1 MASVSFSADHS
12 IDKFVAI
19 LESEA
24 AFIAGVGDQ
33 VDEIKGELEFMKAFL
48 ADADGGNKAHTQ
60 VEEVWIRSVRDLAND
75 VENIIDEFMYHVY
88 EQQIGGGFARWI
100 HKTIHFP
107 KHLWYKRKIANKLQK
122 IAMAIRAITER
133 NQRYGGGG
141 AAVEGKSTSSEDI
154 RRWVQHQAESS
165 PYHKDDELVGIEGDK
180 NLLIGWLTNEEQRQT
195 VVSVVGMGGSGK
207 TTVVARTFKDEIV
220 KRHFECYAWI
230 TVSQSYVIEDL
241 LRRLIK
247 EFHKAKKEE
256 VPADMNAMSY
266 NELLEILVNYL
277 ETNRYLVV
285 LDDVWDVHLWDKIR
299 FSFPDK
305 QRGSRVM
312 LTTRREDI
320 ASSSFGVES
329 HVHKIQPLEK
339 GDAWELFSMKAFS
352 SYPNKSCST
361 EILPLARELLE
372 KCEGLPLAI
381 VALSGLMSSKK
392 SLTEWSTVYNSLN
405 WHLTNNPLL
414 EPMKRSILLFSF
426 NDLPYRLKQ
435 CFLYCSL
442 FPEDHVILNLRLITL
457 WIAEGFVEHVE
468 GLTPE
473 EVANSYLMELIFRNM
488 LQPKFRGP
496 LPACK
501 MHDLLREIALSIAK
515 EEKFCAVH
523 DGSETIEET
532 RALRLSIQTA
542 NGEIG
547 SCTGTSRF
555 CSFLVFAT
563 DLSSFSFPNK
573 LPFDLKLLKVLDLED
588 VPIDNLPDNLM
599 SLFNLKYLN
608 LSGTPITELPESI
621 GNLRNLQTLIIMS
634 TKIEALP
641 RGISKLIN
649 LRHLL
654 MGRLI
659 SGKIIGVRI
668 PSSISKMKKL
678 QSLANIESEG
688 NIIRLIGS
696 MTQLTFLGI
705 TNVKEKDEEDLCAS
719 IQEMK
724 VLSRL
729 LLFVADGEEFLRV
742 DALSSPP
749 PYLDRLKLVGKLEKV
764 PHWFCS
770 LHSLAYLNL
779 RGSRLEEDLL
789 PHIEALP
796 SLRFLWLDNA
806 SVRKELCFN
815 RGFVKLWY
823 LQFRNLALL
832 NKITIEKGAMPNL
845 EFLDIR
851 SCMTLETLPQGIE
864 HLTKLQGYIFDNV
877 SEKFRESIKEGGVD
891 HARMLLVHERCKKY
905 ENKSI
910 LIEEFTHDYSFYSF

>member
-1 MASVSFSADHS
+1 MTSAATDLF
-12 IDKFVAI
+12 IGKFVAI

-24 AFIAGVGDQ
+24 ASIAGVRDQ
-33 VDEIKGELEFMKAFL
+33 VDEIKQELVFMKSFL
-48 ADADGGNKAHTQ
+48 EDADGGEQAHTQ
-60 VEEVWIRSVRDLAND
+60 VEKAWVASVRDLAND
-75 VENIIDEFMYHVY
+75 VENTIDEFMYRVY
-88 EQQIGGGFARWI
+88 EQRNGGRFSRWF

-107 KHLWYKRKIANKLQK
+107 KHLWYKRRIANKLQK
-122 IAMAIRAITER
+122 IAVAIRAIPER
-133 NQRYGGGG
+133 NQRYHGA
-141 AAVEGKSTSSEDI
+141 AAVEVKSTSEDT
-154 RRWVQHQAESS
+154 RRWVRNQAESS
-165 PYHKDDELVGIEGDK
+165 LYQKEDELVGIEGDK
-180 NLLIGWLTNEEQRQT
+180 NMLLGWLMDEAKHQI

-207 TTVVARTFKDEIV
+207 TTLVARIFKDDIV
-220 KRHFECYAWI
+220 KRDFECYAWI

-247 EFHKAKKEE
+247 EFHKGKREE
-256 VPADMNAMSY
+256 VPADINAMSY

-277 ETNRYLVV
+277 ETKRYLIV

-305 QRGSRVM
+305 QLGSRVM

-329 HVHKIQPLEK
+329 HVHKIQPLER

-352 SYPNKSCST
+352 SYQNKSCSP
-361 EILPLARELLE
+361 ELLPLARELVE

-392 SLTEWSTVYNSLN
+392 SLKEWSTVYNSLN
-405 WHLTNNPLL
+405 WHLTNNSLL
-414 EPMKRSILLFSF
+414 EPMKMRILLFSF

-435 CFLYCSL
+435 CFLSCSL
-442 FPEDHVILNLRLITL
+442 FPEDHVIVNNRLITL

-488 LQPKFRGP
+488 LQQRFLGS

-515 EEKFCAVH
+515 EEKFCVVH
-523 DGSETIEET
+523 DGGEIVEET
-532 RALRLSIQTA
+532 GALRLSIQTT
-542 NGEIG
+542 NGEIR
-547 SCTGTSRF
+547 SCTGISRF
-555 CSFLVFAT
+555 RSFLVFAT
-563 DLSSFSFPNK
+563 SVSSFSFPNK

-588 VPIDNLPDNLM
+588 VPIDNLPDNLT

-621 GNLRNLQTLIIMS
+621 GQLRNLQTLNINL

-641 RGISKLIN
+641 RGISKLLN

-654 MGRLI
+654 VSRSI
-659 SGKIIGVRI
+659 YGKAIGVRI

-678 QSLANIESEG
+678 QTLAYIESEG

-705 TNVKEKDEEDLCAS
+705 TNVKERDEEDLCAS

-729 LLFVADGEEFLRV
+729 FLSVADGEEFLRV
-742 DALSSPP
+742 DALSSRT
-749 PYLDRLKLVGKLEKV
+749 PYLDRLELVGKLEKV

-770 LHSLAYLNL
+770 LHSLASLNL
-779 RGSRLEEDLL
+779 SGSRLEEDLL

-796 SLRFLWLDNA
+796 SLRSLWLRNA

-815 RGFVKLWY
+815 RGFVKLRHLWVSD
-823 LQFRNLALL
+823 LALL

-845 EFLDIR
+845 EFIR
-851 SCMTLETLPQGIE
+851 IHDCLTLETLPQGIE
-864 HLTKLQGYIFDNV
+864 DLTNLQVFRFDNV

-891 HARMLLVHERCKKY
+891 HPRMLLVDERCKKY
-905 ENKSI
+905 ANKSW
-910 LIEEFTHDYSFYSF
+910 D

>member
-1 MASVSFSADHS
+1 MVSVSADLF
-12 IDKFVAI
+12 IGKFVAI

-24 AFIAGVGDQ
+24 ASIAGVRDQ
-33 VDEIKGELEFMKAFL
+33 VDVIKQELVFMKSFL
-48 ADADGGNKAHTQ
+48 EDADRGEQAHTQ
-60 VEEVWIRSVRDLAND
+60 VQKAWVASFRDLAND
-75 VENIIDEFMYHVY
+75 VENIIDEFMYHMY
-88 EQQIGGGFARWI
+88 EQQIGGRFGRWI
-100 HKTIHFP
+100 RRTVHFP
-107 KHLWYKRKIANKLQK
+107 KNLWYKRQIANKLQK
-122 IAMAIRAITER
+122 ITVAIRAIPER
-133 NQRYGGGG
+133 NQRYGGA
-141 AAVEGKSTSSEDI
+141 AAVEGKSTSEDI
-154 RRWVQHQAESS
+154 RRWARNQAESS
-165 PYHKDDELVGIEGDK
+165 LYHKEDELVGIEGDK
-180 NLLIGWLTNEEQRQT
+180 NMLLGWLMDEVKHQT

-207 TTVVARTFKDEIV
+207 TTLVARTFKDDIV

-247 EFHKAKKEE
+247 EFHKAMKEE
-256 VPADMNAMSY
+256 VPADINAMSY

-277 ETNRYLVV
+277 ETKRYLVV

-305 QRGSRVM
+305 QLGSRVM

-329 HVHKIQPLEK
+329 HVHKIQPLK
-339 GDAWELFSMKAFS
+339 RGDAWELFSMKAFS
-352 SYPNKSCST
+352 SYPNKSCSP
-361 EILPLARELLE
+361 ELLPLARELVE
-372 KCEGLPLAI
+372 KCLPLAI
-381 VALSGLMSSKK
+381 VALSGLMSSKN
-392 SLTEWSTVYNSLN
+392 SLTEWSTVYHSLN
-405 WHLTNNPLL
+405 WHLTNNSLL
-414 EPMKRSILLFSF
+414 EPMKSILLLSF

-442 FPEDHVILNLRLITL
+442 FPEDTVITNNRLIRL
-457 WIAEGFVEHVE
+457 WIAEGFVEHVN

-473 EVANSYLMELIFRNM
+473 EVANSYLMLLIFRNM
-488 LQPKFRGP
+488 LQQRFRGP

-515 EEKFCAVH
+515 KEKFCAVH
-523 DGSETIEET
+523 DGSETAVEET
-532 RALRLSIQTA
+532 GAPRLSIQIT

-547 SCTGTSRF
+547 SCTGISRLR
-555 CSFLVFAT
+555 SFLVFAT
-563 DLSSFSFPNK
+563 GVSSFSFSNK
-573 LPFDLKLLKVLDLED
+573 LSFDLKLLKVLDLED
-588 VPIDNLPDNLM
+588 VPLDYLPDNLM

-621 GNLRNLQTLIIMS
+621 GKLRNLQTLNVTL
-634 TKIEALP
+634 TKIVALP

-654 MGRLI
+654 VGRFI
-659 SGKIIGVRI
+659 SRNFIGVRI

-678 QSLANIESEG
+678 QTLAYIESEG

-705 TNVKEKDEEDLCAS
+705 TNVKERDEEDLCAS
-719 IQEMK
+719 IEEMK

-729 LLFVADGEEFLRV
+729 FLSVADGEEFLRV
-742 DALSSPP
+742 NALSSPP
-749 PYLDRLKLVGKLEKV
+749 PYLDRLDLIGKLEKV

-789 PHIEALP
+789 RHIEALP
-796 SLRFLWLDNA
+796 SLRYLFLEDA
-806 SVRKELCFN
+806 SVRKELCFS
-815 RGFVKLWY
+815 RGFVKLGY
-823 LQFRNLALL
+823 LRLQNLALL
-832 NKITIEKGAMPNL
+832 NKITIEKGAMSNL

-851 SCMTLETLPQGIE
+851 RCLTLETLPQGIE
-864 HLTKLQGYIFDNV
+864 HLTKLQRYIFHNV
-877 SEKFRESIKEGGVD
+877 SEQFMESIEEGGVD
-891 HARMLLVHERCKKY
+891 HPRMLLVDERCKKY
-905 ENKSI
+905 
-910 LIEEFTHDYSFYSF
+910 T

>member
-1 MASVSFSADHS
+1 MASVSFSTDLL

-24 AFIAGVGDQ
+24 ASIADVGDQ
-33 VDEIKGELEFMKAFL
+33 VDEIKRELEFMKAFL
-48 ADADGGNKAHTQ
+48 ADAEGGNKAHTQ

-88 EQQIGGGFARWI
+88 EQQIGGRFAKWI

-122 IAMAIRAITER
+122 IVMAIRAITER
-133 NQRYGGGG
+133 NQRYSRG
-141 AAVEGKSTSSEDI
+141 AAAEGKSTSSEDF
-154 RRWVQHQAESS
+154 RRWMQNQAESS
-165 PYHKDDELVGIEGDK
+165 LYHKEDELVGIEGDK
-180 NLLIGWLTNEEQRQT
+180 NLLMGWLTNEEQRQT

-207 TTVVARTFKDEIV
+207 TTLVARTFKDEIV

-277 ETNRYLVV
+277 ETKRYLVV
-285 LDDVWDVHLWDKIR
+285 LDDVWDVHLWEKIR

-305 QRGSRVM
+305 QLGSRVM

-320 ASSSFGVES
+320 ASSSFGVVS
-329 HVHKIQPLEK
+329 HVHKIQPLER
-339 GDAWELFSMKAFS
+339 GDAWVLFSMKAFS

-361 EILPLARELLE
+361 EILPLARELVE

-392 SLTEWSTVYNSLN
+392 SLPEWSTIYNSLN

-414 EPMKRSILLFSF
+414 EPMKSILLFSF

-442 FPEDHVILNLRLITL
+442 FPEDHVIVNTRLVAL

-473 EVANSYLMELIFRNM
+473 EVAYSYFMELIFRNM
-488 LQPKFRGP
+488 LQQRYRGP

-532 RALRLSIQTA
+532 GALRLSIQIT

-547 SCTGTSRF
+547 SCTGISRLR
-555 CSFLVFAT
+555 SFLIFAT
-563 DLSSFSFPNK
+563 DVSSFSFPNK

-588 VPIDNLPDNLM
+588 VPIDVLPDNLT

-608 LSGTPITELPESI
+608 LSGTLITELPESI
-621 GNLRNLQTLIIMS
+621 GRLGNLQTLDING

-641 RGISKLIN
+641 RGISKLLN

-654 MGRLI
+654 VGKFI
-659 SGKIIGVRI
+659 SEKIIGVRI

-678 QSLANIESEG
+678 QFLVCIKSEG
-688 NIIRLIGS
+688 NINRLIGN
-696 MTQLTFLGI
+696 MTQLMALGI
-705 TNVKEKDEEDLCAS
+705 TNVKERDEEDLCAS

-724 VLSRL
+724 VLSYL
-729 LLFVADGEEFLRV
+729 SLFVADGEEFLRV
-742 DALSSPP
+742 DILSSPP
-749 PYLDRLKLVGKLEKV
+749 PYLATLGLVGKLEKV

-770 LHSLAYLNL
+770 LHALTYLYL
-779 RGSRLEEDLL
+779 YGSRLEEELL
-789 PHIEALP
+789 PHIEALT
-796 SLRFLWLDNA
+796 SLHFLSLHDA
-806 SVRKELCFN
+806 SVREELCFS
-815 RGFVKLWY
+815 RGFVKLRY
-823 LQFRNLALL
+823 LRLRNFALL
-832 NKITIEKGAMPNL
+832 NKITIEKGAKPNL
-845 EFLDIR
+845 EFLDIQ

-864 HLTKLQGYIFDNV
+864 HLTKLQGYRFDNV

-891 HARMLLVHERCKKY
+891 HARMLLVDERCKKY
-905 ENKSI
+905 TIKSL
-910 LIEEFTHDYSFYSF
+910 LIEDFTNEYSFSSL

>member
-1 MASVSFSADHS
+1 MVSVSADLF
-12 IDKFVAI
+12 IGKFVAI
-19 LESEA
+19 LENEA
-24 AFIAGVGDQ
+24 ASIAGVRDQ
-33 VDEIKGELEFMKAFL
+33 VDVIKQELVFMKSFL
-48 ADADGGNKAHTQ
+48 EDADRGEHAHTQ
-60 VEEVWIRSVRDLAND
+60 VQKASVASFRDLAND
-75 VENIIDEFMYHVY
+75 VENIIDEFMYHMH
-88 EQQIGGGFARWI
+88 EQQIGGRFRRWI
-100 HKTIHFP
+100 CKTVHFP
-107 KHLWYKRKIANKLQK
+107 KNLWYKRQIANKLQK
-122 IAMAIRAITER
+122 ITVAIRAILER
-133 NQRYGGGG
+133 NQRYGGA
-141 AAVEGKSTSSEDI
+141 AAVEGKSTSEDI
-154 RRWVQHQAESS
+154 RRWARNQAESS
-165 PYHKDDELVGIEGDK
+165 LYHKEDELVGIEGDK
-180 NLLIGWLTNEEQRQT
+180 NMLLGWLMDEVKHQT

-207 TTVVARTFKDEIV
+207 TTLVARTFKDDIV

-247 EFHKAKKEE
+247 EFHKAMKEE

-266 NELLEILVNYL
+266 NELLEILANYL
-277 ETNRYLVV
+277 ETKRYLVV

-305 QRGSRVM
+305 QLGSRVM

-329 HVHKIQPLEK
+329 HVHKIQPLK
-339 GDAWELFSMKAFS
+339 RGDAWELFSMKAFS
-352 SYPNKSCST
+352 SYPNKSCSP
-361 EILPLARELLE
+361 ELLPLARELVE

-381 VALSGLMSSKK
+381 VALSGLMSSKN
-392 SLTEWSTVYNSLN
+392 SLTEWSTVYHSLN
-405 WHLTNNPLL
+405 WHLTNNSLL
-414 EPMKRSILLFSF
+414 EPMKSILLLSF

-442 FPEDHVILNLRLITL
+442 FPEDTVIANNRLIRL
-457 WIAEGFVEHVE
+457 WIAEGFVEHVN

-473 EVANSYLMELIFRNM
+473 EVANSYLMLLIFRNM
-488 LQPKFRGP
+488 LQQRFRGP

-515 EEKFCAVH
+515 KEKFCAVH
-523 DGSETIEET
+523 DGSETAVEET
-532 RALRLSIQTA
+532 GARRLSIQIT

-547 SCTGTSRF
+547 SCT
-555 CSFLVFAT
+555 
-563 DLSSFSFPNK
+563 
-573 LPFDLKLLKVLDLED
+573 DLED
-588 VPIDNLPDNLM
+588 VPLYYLPDNLM

-621 GNLRNLQTLIIMS
+621 GKLRNLQTLNATL
-634 TKIEALP
+634 TKIVALP

-654 MGRLI
+654 VGRFI
-659 SGKIIGVRI
+659 SGNFTGVRI

-678 QSLANIESEG
+678 QTLTYIESEG

-696 MTQLTFLGI
+696 MTQLKLLGI
-705 TNVKEKDEEDLCAS
+705 TNVKERDEEDLCAS

-729 LLFVADGEEFLRV
+729 LLFAADGEEFLRV

-749 PYLDRLKLVGKLEKV
+749 PYLDRLDLIGKLEKV

-796 SLRFLWLDNA
+796 SLRSLWLENA
-806 SVRKELCFN
+806 SVTKELCFN
-815 RGFVKLWY
+815 RGFVKLRHLW
-823 LQFRNLALL
+823 FWDLALL

-845 EFLDIR
+845 EFLSIGR
-851 SCMTLETLPQGIE
+851 CLTLETLPQGIE
-864 HLTKLQGYIFDNV
+864 HLTKLQRYRFDNV

-891 HARMLLVHERCKKY
+891 HPRMLLVDERCKKY
-905 ENKSI
+905 TNI
-910 LIEEFTHDYSFYSF
+910 YSD

>member
-1 MASVSFSADHS
+1 MASVSVSADLF

-24 AFIAGVGDQ
+24 ASIAGVGDQ
-33 VDEIKGELEFMKAFL
+33 VDEITRELEFMKAFL

-88 EQQIGGGFARWI
+88 EQQIGGRFSRWI

-122 IAMAIRAITER
+122 IAMTIRAIPER
-133 NQRYGGGG
+133 NQRYGGG

-154 RRWVQHQAESS
+154 RRWVQNQAESS
-165 PYHKDDELVGIEGDK
+165 LYHKEDELVGIEGDK
-180 NLLIGWLTNEEQRQT
+180 NLLMGWLMNKEQRQT

-207 TTVVARTFKDEIV
+207 TTLVARIFKDEIV

-247 EFHKAKKEE
+247 EFRKAKKEV
-256 VPADMNAMSY
+256 VPADMNAMNY

-277 ETNRYLVV
+277 ETKRYLVV
-285 LDDVWDVHLWDKIR
+285 LDDVWDVHFWDKIR
-299 FSFPDK
+299 FSFRDK
-305 QRGSRVM
+305 QLGSRVM

-329 HVHKIQPLEK
+329 HVHKIQPLER

-361 EILPLARELLE
+361 EILPLARELVE

-392 SLTEWSTVYNSLN
+392 SLTEWSTIYNSLN

-414 EPMKRSILLFSF
+414 EPMKSILLFSF

-442 FPEDHVILNLRLITL
+442 FPEDHVIVITRLVAL

-473 EVANSYLMELIFRNM
+473 EVAYSYFMELIFRNM
-488 LQPKFRGP
+488 LQQRFRGS

-515 EEKFCAVH
+515 EEKFCAIH

-532 RALRLSIQTA
+532 GALRLSIQTT

-547 SCTGTSRF
+547 SCT
-555 CSFLVFAT
+555 
-563 DLSSFSFPNK
+563 
-573 LPFDLKLLKVLDLED
+573 
-588 VPIDNLPDNLM
+588 
-599 SLFNLKYLN
+599 
-608 LSGTPITELPESI
+608 ELPESI
-621 GNLRNLQTLIIMS
+621 GQLGNLQTLDIKG

-641 RGISKLIN
+641 RGISKLLN

-654 MGRLI
+654 VGRSI
-659 SGKIIGVRI
+659 YGKIIGVRI

-678 QSLANIESEG
+678 QYLVCIKSEG
-688 NIIRLIGS
+688 NIIRLIGN
-696 MTQLTFLGI
+696 MTQLSALGI
-705 TNVKEKDEEDLCAS
+705 TNVKERDEEDLCAS

-724 VLSRL
+724 VLSYL
-729 LLFVADGEEFLRV
+729 SLFVADGEEFLRV
-742 DALSSPP
+742 DVLSSPP
-749 PYLDRLKLVGKLEKV
+749 PYLVTLGLVGKLEKV

-770 LHSLAYLNL
+770 LHSLKYLNL
-779 RGSRLEEDLL
+779 RGSRLEEDLQ

-796 SLRFLWLDNA
+796 SLHFLGLDNV

-815 RGFVKLWY
+815 RGFAKLWY

-845 EFLDIR
+845 EFLSIDN
-851 SCMTLETLPQGIE
+851 CLALETLPQGIE
-864 HLTKLQGYIFDNV
+864 HLTKLQRYIFDNV

-891 HARMLLVHERCKKY
+891 HARMLLVDERCKKY
-905 ENKSI
+905 TNKS
-910 LIEEFTHDYSFYSF
+910 LPIEDFIPEYSLQQWADACR

>member
-1 MASVSFSADHS
+1 MESAATDLF
-12 IDKFVAI
+12 IGKFVAI

-24 AFIAGVGDQ
+24 ASIAGVRDQ
-33 VDEIKGELEFMKAFL
+33 VDEIKQELVFMKSFL
-48 ADADGGNKAHTQ
+48 EDADGGEQAHTQ
-60 VEEVWIRSVRDLAND
+60 VEKAWVASVRDLAND
-75 VENIIDEFMYHVY
+75 VENTIDEFMYRVY
-88 EQQIGGGFARWI
+88 EQRNGGRFSRWI

-107 KHLWYKRKIANKLQK
+107 GHLWYKRQIANKLQK
-122 IAMAIRAITER
+122 ILVAIRAIPER
-133 NQRYGGGG
+133 NQRYRGA
-141 AAVEGKSTSSEDI
+141 AAVEGKSTSEDI
-154 RRWVQHQAESS
+154 RRWVQNQAESS
-165 PYHKDDELVGIEGDK
+165 LYQKEDELVGIEGDK
-180 NLLIGWLTNEEQRQT
+180 NMLLGWLMDEAKHQT

-207 TTVVARTFKDEIV
+207 TTLVARTFKDDIV

-230 TVSQSYVIEDL
+230 TISQSYVIEDL

-247 EFHKAKKEE
+247 EFHKGKKEK

-266 NELLEILVNYL
+266 NELLEMLVNYL
-277 ETNRYLVV
+277 ETKRYLIV

-305 QRGSRVM
+305 QLGSRVM

-329 HVHKIQPLEK
+329 HVHKIRPLERS
-339 GDAWELFSMKAFS
+339 DAWVLFSMKAFS
-352 SYPNKSCST
+352 SYPNKSCSP
-361 EILPLARELLE
+361 ELLPLARELVE

-414 EPMKRSILLFSF
+414 EPMKSILLLSF
-426 NDLPYRLKQ
+426 NGLPYRLKQ

-442 FPEDHVILNLRLITL
+442 FPEDHMMTNNRLIRL

-473 EVANSYLMELIFRNM
+473 EVAKGYLMELIFRNM
-488 LQPKFRGP
+488 LQERFTIYF
-496 LPACK
+496 PACK

-515 EEKFCAVH
+515 KDKFCAVH
-523 DGSETIEET
+523 DGSETVEET
-532 RALRLSIQTA
+532 GALRLSIQTT

-547 SCTGTSRF
+547 SCTGISRLR
-555 CSFLVFAT
+555 SFLVFAT
-563 DLSSFSFPNK
+563 SVSSFSFSNK

-588 VPIDNLPDNLM
+588 IPIDNLPDGVT
-599 SLFNLKYLN
+599 SLFNLKHLN
-608 LSGTPITELPESI
+608 LKGTLIKELPESI
-621 GNLRNLQTLIIMS
+621 GQLRNLQNLNIMS

-641 RGISKLIN
+641 RGISKLLN
-649 LRHLL
+649 LRHFLVGSL
-654 MGRLI
+654 M
-659 SGKIIGVRI
+659 SGKLVGLRI

-678 QSLANIESEG
+678 QSLAYIESEG

-705 TNVKEKDEEDLCAS
+705 TNVKERDEEDLCAS

-724 VLSRL
+724 VLSIL
-729 LLFVADGEEFLRV
+729 NLYVADGEEFLRA

-749 PYLDRLKLVGKLEKV
+749 PYLDRLDLIGKLEKV

-770 LHSLAYLNL
+770 LHSLTYLLLNK
-779 RGSRLEEDLL
+779 SRLEEDLL

-796 SLRFLWLDNA
+796 SLRSLSLENA
-806 SVRKELCFN
+806 SVREELCFN
-815 RGFVKLWY
+815 RGFAKLRHLW
-823 LQFRNLALL
+823 FWDHALL

-845 EFLDIR
+845 EVLSIHN
-851 SCMTLETLPQGIE
+851 CLTLETLPQGIE
-864 HLTKLQGYIFDNV
+864 HLTKLQRYRFDNV
-877 SEKFRESIKEGGVD
+877 PEKFRESIKEGGVD
-891 HARMLLVHERCKKY
+891 HPRMLLVDERCKKY
-905 ENKSI
+905 TNKSW
-910 LIEEFTHDYSFYSF
+910 D